1 MSELQAIQR
10 QLKIKSAAAKRL
22 SKEHNLYR
30 KEAEDQKRKLDK
42 LIADGVAPDEWDVK
56 NATRMLAEGE
66 RMIEDSA
73 TRAGKAAGDLRDL
86 IVSIK
91 TKEEFQEDPELLNAE
106 SVLEEVSV

>member
-1 MSELQAIQR
+1 MSDLQAIQR

-22 SKEHNLYR
+22 AIHSR
-30 KEAEDQKRKLDK
+30 AEDQKRKLDK

-73 TRAGKAAGDLRDL
+73 TRAGKAAGELRDL